1 MPTYLYCVLAPASA
15 ERLPSGLTGIASAPL
30 RVVTVPGLAG
40 LEAWVATVDEEA
52 LRVTGRALA
61 TQALLHNAVVDAALA
76 TGRTPVPARYGS
88 RFPDD
93 DSCIADLA
101 RRGAELKATLEL
113 VADAVEMPTLLVPPR
128 LRTKSL
134 EKPSSNDAAAGR
146 RYLESIRAR
155 VADEQR
161 RRSTAEREA
170 SRLRVT
176 VDELIRDEA
185 RSFTATGVM
194 SIAHLVPREAVARY
208 REAIATFEPGE
219 GLRVVSGEP
228 RAPYSFAS
236 PPGTVRD
243 GHDSGSPSRSG

>member
-15 ERLPSGLTGIASAPL
+15 ERLPPGLAGIASAPI
-30 RVVTVPGLAG
+30 RVVTVPGPVT
-40 LEAWVATVDEEA
+40 LEAWVATIDEDA

-61 TQALLHNAVVDAALA
+61 AQALLHNAVVDAALA

-93 DSCIADLA
+93 DSCSADLA
-101 RRGAELKATLEL
+101 RRAAELKATLEH
-113 VADAVEMPTLLVPPR
+113 VADAVEMPTLLVPPK
-128 LRTKSL
+128 LRTRSL
-134 EKPSSNDAAAGR
+134 EKPSSHDVTAGR
-146 RYLESIRAR
+146 RYLESIRMR

-185 RSFTATGVM
+185 RSFTAAGVM
-194 SIAHLVPREAVARY
+194 SIAHLVSRAAVARY

-219 GLRVVSGEP
+219 DLRVVRGEP

-236 PPGTVRD
+236 PKDAVRG
-243 GHDSGSPSRSG
+243 GHDSGNPSRSG